1 MGGGITTLGG
11 EGTGEYEEKRS
22 RFIGYARPVKSAGE
36 AAAFISEIRKKH
48 SDARH
53 NVYAYRIGE
62 NVTGYSDDGEP
73 KGTGGLPVLGLLQK
87 SDITDAAI
95 VVTRYFGGILLGTG
109 GLVRAYTE
117 AAQAAVRAAGVVT
130 LVPFEIISVGVSYG
144 LHQAA
149 ARLISQFPS
158 ATLLGTSFG
167 EDVAIETAVGS
178 ESVEEFLAAL

>member
-22 RFIGYARPVKSAGE
+22 RFIGYARPVKSADE

-109 GLVRAYTE
+109 GLRDVLVKAVNLCTE
-117 AAQAAVRAAGVVT
+117 C
-130 LVPFEIISVGVSYG
+130 IG
-144 LHQAA
+144 L
-149 ARLISQFPS
+149 
-158 ATLLGTSFG
+158 G
-167 EDVAIETAVGS
+167 
-178 ESVEEFLAAL
+178 